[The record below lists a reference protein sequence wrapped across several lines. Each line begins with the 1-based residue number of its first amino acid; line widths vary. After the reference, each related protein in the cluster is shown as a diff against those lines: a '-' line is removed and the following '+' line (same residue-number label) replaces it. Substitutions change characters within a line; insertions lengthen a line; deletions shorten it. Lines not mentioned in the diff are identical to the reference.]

1 MCPNVNNSLT
11 FFLSCP
17 LETATTL
24 ISEGLRFIFL
34 QIFNIFNFKYLKLL
48 IMSNSII
55 KTNSTKTKVNY
66 LLKNIYNLARN
77 NNNNILYWVFLDANR
92 VTNYNVFL
100 NSLPSNRSIGVIVRC
115 KNKNKLYNTSKS
127 VAKICK
133 KKKFTFLISSNLAIA
148 KAVGA
153 NGVHYSKDFFF
164 AKANSK
170 MFISCSFHGQNDL
183 RRVKNLNANFVFISP
198 LFKTESNKK
207 KIPLG
212 LNRISLLAN
221 LLKCQYSVLGG
232 VKENNIRNLK
242 NRGIASVSGLDYFY
256 FSK

>member
-1 MCPNVNNSLT
+1 M
-11 FFLSCP
+11 
-17 LETATTL
+17 
-24 ISEGLRFIFL
+24 
-34 QIFNIFNFKYLKLL
+34 
-48 IMSNSII
+48 
-55 KTNSTKTKVNY
+55 
-66 LLKNIYNLARN
+66 
-77 NNNNILYWVFLDANR
+77 
-92 VTNYNVFL
+92 
-100 NSLPSNRSIGVIVRC
+100 RC
-115 KNKNKLYNTSKS
+115 KNKKNLYNTSKS
-127 VAKICK
+127 IAKICK
-133 KKKFTFLISSNLAIA
+133 KKKFTFLISSSLAIA

-153 NGVHYSKDFFF
+153 DGVHYSKGFHF

-170 MFISCSFHGQNDL
+170 MFISCSFHGQSDL

>member
-1 MCPNVNNSLT
+1 
-11 FFLSCP
+11 LSCP
-17 LETATTL
+17 LETATKL
-24 ISEGLRFIFL
+24 ISKGLRFIFL

-48 IMSNSII
+48 IMSKSI
-55 KTNSTKTKVNY
+55 KKKNPTKTKVNY
-66 LLKNIYNLARN
+66 LLKNIYNLSRN
-77 NNNNILYWVFLDANR
+77 NNNKILYWVFLDTNR
-92 VTNYNVFL
+92 IANYNVFL
-100 NSLPSNRSIGVIVRC
+100 NLLPANRSIGVIVRC
-115 KNKNKLYNTSKS
+115 KSKNNLYNTSKA

-133 KKKFTFLISSNLAIA
+133 KKRFSFLISSNLAIA

-153 NGVHYSKDFFF
+153 DGVHYSKGFFF

-170 MFISCSFHGQNDL
+170 MFISCSFHGKSDL
-183 RRVKNLNANFVFISP
+183 RRVNNLNANFVFISP
-198 LFKTESNKK
+198 LYKTESNKK

-232 VKENNIRNLK
+232 VKENNIRSLK
-242 NRGIASVSGLDYFY
+242 NRGITSVSGLDYFY